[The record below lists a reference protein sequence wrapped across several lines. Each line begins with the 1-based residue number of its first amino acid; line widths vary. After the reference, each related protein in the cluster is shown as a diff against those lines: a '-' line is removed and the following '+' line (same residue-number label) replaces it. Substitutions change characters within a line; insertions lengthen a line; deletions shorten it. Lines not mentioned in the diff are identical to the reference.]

1 MCSANDHPP
10 YHPLT
15 ESPRVLPRKPAPP
28 TIDSVAALAVAMSGE
43 IVPNVYIIEQAE
55 MALLRL
61 AIRGWVLVNLDEDG
75 S

>member
-1 MCSANDHPP
+1 MCSATDHPP
-10 YHPLT
+10 YDP
-15 ESPRVLPRKPAPP
+15 PKRRVSPP
-28 TIDSVAALAVAMSGE
+28 TIGAVAALAVAMSGE

-61 AIRGWVLVNLDEDG
+61 AIRGWVLVNTDEDG